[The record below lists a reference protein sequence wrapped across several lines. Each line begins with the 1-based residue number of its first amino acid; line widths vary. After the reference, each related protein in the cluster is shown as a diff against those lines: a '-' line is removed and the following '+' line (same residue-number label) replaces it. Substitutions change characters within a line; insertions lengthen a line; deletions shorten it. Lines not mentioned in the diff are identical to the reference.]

1 MFIESIELIGCK
13 RFILK
18 NINRLHVTYSEILQ
32 IILGT
37 NGSGK
42 SSLLAESSPL
52 PAIASDYIK
61 NGSKTIKISHNN
73 NYYICISDFSVGGS
87 GRHSF
92 FKNGTASEDNLNTGG
107 TATVQRELVLQEFNY
122 TDELHEVLIGRN
134 RFTAMSPAQ
143 RNHWITVLSTMDL
156 RFANKIFTQFKGLS
170 RDATGALKHIQSRLT
185 NEQYKLAEYADLEGL
200 DDIVKQTQ
208 TEITMLMENRELGL
222 PGRWEIT
229 QRMQDT
235 LYKLSQVS
243 KQVLAIKFNKPT
255 LAIIQTTNNYK
266 EVEDALNTL
275 QQQRHIFES
284 ILNTHKNEYVELDVI
299 VSTLNNTGSESAEDL
314 IERLHILKEEVKHQ
328 STLIAMDHLIG
339 NVEDI
344 LNDTVSVSDDLAVAF
359 ANLPSNIDKRYSRS
373 QYDTDRE
380 LLQQLQNRQIL
391 LSNNAIRITHKVD
404 HIQQAKDTQCPKCT
418 YKWTPG
424 VSEGELEQL
433 LTTLVNIENEQNE
446 LVVQVSALKIKLD
459 DTEQYI
465 AQLRVI
471 NQLNSSYPR
480 LKTLWDRLTTDS
492 IIQNCP
498 SNALPIIQTWLNDI
512 KHSLSIQQTN
522 VMIKSLEE
530 TVEHIKLVNN
540 SGSSHISDRIVM
552 LERQISE
559 TTERLEQTIIDHEI
573 VRQYR
578 DLLQKVSESKAE
590 IVRLTKAVL
599 DDQELLQCSIRDA
612 IIQETIASQ
621 QTTLAINQTKLN
633 EKQTLGRIIT
643 DLEAS
648 LNTVTLEK
656 EAMQLIVD
664 ALNPKDGLI
673 AEHLMTSILSV
684 VDNINLIIS
693 AIWTHP
699 LMVQNCQNKNGEL
712 DFKFPFINSHQDEPV
727 PDIAV
732 GSTAQVDIFN
742 FAFVYVVYTRLGLK
756 DYPLFLDEIGRT
768 FDEVHRT
775 NITQFIKSCIET
787 RQFNQ
792 VFMISH
798 YAGQYGSLANSETL
812 VIDGSNISVPVIH
825 NKHVTME

>member
-1 MFIESIELIGCK
+1 MYIESIELIGCK

-18 NINRLHVTYSEILQ
+18 NIKRLHVTYSEILQ

-42 SSLLAESSPL
+42 SSLLAELSPL
-52 PAIASDYIK
+52 PAVSADFTK

-73 NYYICISDFSVGGS
+73 NYYICISDFSGGGS

-92 FKNGTASEDNLNTGG
+92 FKNGTAIEDNLNTGG

-143 RNHWITVLSTMDL
+143 RNNWITILSTMDL
-156 RFANKIFTQFKGLS
+156 GFANKVFNQFKGLS

-185 NEQYKLAEYADLEGL
+185 NEQYKLVEFSDLDGL

-208 TEITMLMENRELGL
+208 AEITLLMENRELGL

-235 LYKLSQVS
+235 MYKLGQVS
-243 KQVLAIKFNKPT
+243 KQVLSTRFVKPS
-255 LAIIQTTNNYK
+255 LSILQNTTNYK
-266 EVEDALNTL
+266 DVEDALNKL
-275 QQQRHIFES
+275 QQNRNVFES
-284 ILNTHKNEYVELDVI
+284 ILNTYKNEYAELDVI

-314 IERLHILKEEVKHQ
+314 IERLHALKAEAQ
-328 STLIAMDHLIG
+328 QQLSSIAVDHLSG
-339 NVEDI
+339 NVADI
-344 LNDTVSVSDDLAVAF
+344 LNDTQSVIDDLSVAF
-359 ANLPSNIDKRYSRS
+359 SHLPSNADRRYSRTLYE
-373 QYDTDRE
+373 QDKDY
-380 LLQQLQNRQIL
+380 LQHLHNQQST
-391 LSNNAIRITHKVD
+391 LSNTATRITHKID
-404 HIQQAKDTQCPKCT
+404 HIKQAKETQCPKCT

-424 VSEGELEQL
+424 VSENELGELEASLVDIDQKSRDI
-433 LTTLVNIENEQNE
+433 TTE
-446 LVVQVSALKIKLD
+446 
-459 DTEQYI
+459 
-465 AQLRVI
+465 I
-471 NQLNSSYPR
+471 NQLKAKLEDTEEYIGKLRAINQLCSSYPR
-480 LKTLWDRLTTDS
+480 LKVLWDRLTVDA
-492 IIQNCP
+492 IIHDRP
-498 SNALPIIQTWLNDI
+498 SDALPIIQTWMNDV
-512 KHSLSIQQTN
+512 KHSLSAMQTN
-522 VMIKSLEE
+522 AMVKSLEE

-540 SGSSHISDRIVM
+540 NESSHISDRIKR
-552 LERQISE
+552 LEQQISE
-559 TTERLEQTIIDHEI
+559 TTQRLEQTVIDHEI

-578 DLLQKVSESKAE
+578 DLLQRVSESKAE
-590 IVRLTKAVL
+590 IVRLTKSVL
-599 DDQELLQCSIRDA
+599 DDQELLQCSIRDSV
-612 IIQETIASQ
+612 IQETIASQ

-633 EKQTLGRIIT
+633 EKQTLTRIIT

-699 LMVQNCQNKNGEL
+699 LVVQNCQNKNGEL

-792 VFMISH
+792 IFMISH

-825 NKHVTME
+825 NKHVIME